1 MDSLI
6 NGIKKLFNSDE
17 EICEICNYTC
27 YTKRFQQNFINWSS
41 NNDVIDNFIKNT
53 QLSAH
58 GDVKKALGW
67 IPYYKF
73 YDIEDITKD
82 RYYANWID
90 GNMID
95 WDSEN
100 QNWKREGRHMIVELK
115 KLNDPKSIEQEAMDE
130 MSDLYGITWDR
141 KTKTYLMV
149 VSEICKKCNVN
160 CAAKLFQPNFKNW
173 TSGNNDIDKRFGNVY
188 KANWI
193 DGNMIYWNSKNKDW
207 RRKVQNMAVALKSLN
222 NTKNVTLEYM
232 NEITLYNNRVDDDVY
247 IRLYGITQDPETKDY
262 MMVLDYAESGSLRH
276 YLNVSY
282 NELNWESKINC
293 LYCIASGLENIH
305 KNELILEIYILV
317 IW

>member
-82 RYYANWID
+82 R
-90 GNMID
+90 
-95 WDSEN
+95 
-100 QNWKREGRHMIVELK
+100 
-115 KLNDPKSIEQEAMDE
+115 
-130 MSDLYGITWDR
+130 
-141 KTKTYLMV
+141 
-149 VSEICKKCNVN
+149 
-160 CAAKLFQPNFKNW
+160 
-173 TSGNNDIDKRFGNVY
+173 
-188 KANWI
+188 
-193 DGNMIYWNSKNKDW
+193 
-207 RRKVQNMAVALKSLN
+207 
-222 NTKNVTLEYM
+222 
-232 NEITLYNNRVDDDVY
+232 VDDDVY

>member
-41 NNDVIDNFIKNT
+41 NNDDIDNFIKNT

-58 GDVKKALGW
+58 GDVKKALEW

-149 VSEICKKCNVN
+149 VSEICKKCNVY

-173 TSGNNDIDKRFGNVY
+173 TSGNNDIDKFIQDTQLSSHKYVKN
-188 KANWI
+188 ALEWI
-193 DGNMIYWNSKNKDW
+193 PYNNFNDIKIYCKRSKNKNW

-222 NTKNVTLEYM
+222 NSKNVTLEYM
-232 NEITLYNNRVDDDVY
+232 NNEITLYNNRVDDDVY

-276 YLNVSY
+276 YLN
-282 NELNWESKINC
+282 
-293 LYCIASGLENIH
+293 
-305 KNELILEIYILV
+305 
-317 IW
+317 